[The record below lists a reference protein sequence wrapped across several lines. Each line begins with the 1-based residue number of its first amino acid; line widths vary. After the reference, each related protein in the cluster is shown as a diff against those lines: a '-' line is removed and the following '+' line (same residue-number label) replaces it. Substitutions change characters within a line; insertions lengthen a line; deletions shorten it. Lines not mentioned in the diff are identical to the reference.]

1 MYWKEATAAFK
12 KHQESRYH
20 YEAVEA
26 LLVLPKQVSDI
37 EEVLDKQLKI
47 LQSVRFLVR
56 RGLPLRHNIVE
67 AQEEI
72 DSNFM
77 QLLLLQSSDPSEI
90 VTWLKKK
97 TDKYI
102 SHDIQNE

>member
-47 LQSVRFLVR
+47 LHSSRPSIKAQYCGGPGGNRQQLYAASAFAKFRS
-56 RGLPLRHNIVE
+56 LRDCNMT
-67 AQEEI
+67 EEE
-72 DSNFM
+72 NR
-77 QLLLLQSSDPSEI
+77 
-90 VTWLKKK
+90 
-97 TDKYI
+97 
-102 SHDIQNE
+102 